1 MTSISSGATYASHSP
16 RDRLLTQLQSAV
28 TAGTVKQTD
37 QTALSSAID
46 DIGSALKAS
55 GPPAQST
62 TPTSMKDKVDSLID
76 QEVKDGK
83 LTDDQATELKQV
95 FADASKAMGH
105 HRHAQGAESAS
116 ATQSGGNDCDGDGD
130 GSNGSAQTASTSGST
145 TGSDPLSKLIDFLQK
160 LETTLSSTSAYNSN
174 GTQTSGLT
182 SALVNTSA

>member
-1 MTSISSGATYASHSP
+1 MTSISSGASYASHSP

-55 GPPAQST
+55 GPPAQSNA
-62 TPTSMKDKVDSLID
+62 PTSMKDKVDSLID

-95 FADASKAMGH
+95 FADASRAMGPPPPG
-105 HRHAQGAESAS
+105 GARNDGAD
-116 ATQSGGNDCDGDGD
+116 AGTGGNCDSDA
-130 GSNGSAQTASTSGST
+130 SQTVSSST
-145 TGSDPLSKLIDFLQK
+145 TGSDPLSKLIDFLKK
-160 LETTLSSTSAYNSN
+160 LETTLASTSAYNSN

>member
-1 MTSISSGATYASHSP
+1 MTSISSGASYASHSP

-28 TAGTVKQTD
+28 TAGTVKQAD

-62 TPTSMKDKVDSLID
+62 APTSMKDKVDSLID

-105 HRHAQGAESAS
+105 HHAQGADSAS
-116 ATQSGGNDCDGDGD
+116 TAKSGGGDCDGDGD
-130 GSNGSAQTASTSGST
+130 GSSGSAQTASTSGST

-174 GTQTSGLT
+174 GTQSSGLT

>member
-95 FADASKAMGH
+95 FADASRAMGPPPPG
-105 HRHAQGAESAS
+105 GARNDGAD
-116 ATQSGGNDCDGDGD
+116 AGTGGNCDSDA
-130 GSNGSAQTASTSGST
+130 SQTASSSTTGT
-145 TGSDPLSKLIDFLQK
+145 TGSDPLSKLIDFLKK
-160 LETTLSSTSAYNSN
+160 LETTLASTSAYNSN

>member
-1 MTSISSGATYASHSP
+1 MTSISTGASYASHSP

-28 TAGTVKQTD
+28 TAGTVKQAD

-62 TPTSMKDKVDSLID
+62 APTSMKDKVDSLID

-83 LTDDQATELKQV
+83 LSADQASELKQV
-95 FADASKAMGH
+95 FADASRAMGH
-105 HRHAQGAESAS
+105 HHQAQGADSAS
-116 ATQSGGNDCDGDGD
+116 SAKSGGGDCDGDG
-130 GSNGSAQTASTSGST
+130 NTGSAQTASTSGS
-145 TGSDPLSKLIDFLQK
+145 GSNPLSKLIDFLQK